1 MCYKP
6 KKKLKSK
13 LKKWKKCVDKL
24 KRKKEMIPIV
34 ATLLSSLA
42 ENGLGLLSSAIQAKG
57 KEVVE
62 NTLGVKIP
70 DAPTPED
77 VSKLRQL
84 QFEHEER
91 LLELGIEKAKME
103 LEEMKVLAAAAQN
116 DADNITDRWQADMS
130 SDSWLSKNI
139 RPMSLIAI
147 FLGYFLFAM
156 MSAFGYN
163 ANESYVTLLGNWG
176 MLIMGAYFG
185 GRTIEKLADMK
196 GKK

>member
-1 MCYKP
+1 
-6 KKKLKSK
+6 
-13 LKKWKKCVDKL
+13 
-24 KRKKEMIPIV
+24 MIPIV
-34 ATLLSSLA
+34 ASLLGTLA
-42 ENGLGLLSSAIQAKG
+42 QNGLGLLSSAIQAKG

-62 NTLGVKIP
+62 NALGVKISDNP
-70 DAPTPED
+70 GPEE

-84 QFEHEER
+84 EHEHEER
-91 LLELGIEKAKME
+91 LLELGIEKAKLEMAE
-103 LEEMKVLAAAAQN
+103 LELLAKAAQA

-147 FLGYFLFAM
+147 FTMYSVFAM

-163 ANESYVTLLGNWG
+163 ANESYVQLLGNWG

-185 GRTIEKLADMK
+185 GRTVEKLAEMRS
-196 GKK
+196 KK

>member
-1 MCYKP
+1 
-6 KKKLKSK
+6 
-13 LKKWKKCVDKL
+13 
-24 KRKKEMIPIV
+24 MIPIV
-34 ATLLSSLA
+34 ASLLGTLA
-42 ENGLGLLSSAIQAKG
+42 QNGLGLLSSAIQAKG

-62 NTLGVKIP
+62 NTLGVKISDNP
-70 DAPTPED
+70 SPED

-84 QFEHEER
+84 QFEHEEK
-91 LLELGIEKAKME
+91 LLELGIEKAKLE

-116 DADNITDRWQADMS
+116 DADNITDRWQADMN

-156 MSAFGYN
+156 MSAYGLN

-185 GRTIEKLADMK
+185 GRTVEKLAEMRS
-196 GKK
+196 KK

>member
-1 MCYKP
+1 
-6 KKKLKSK
+6 
-13 LKKWKKCVDKL
+13 
-24 KRKKEMIPIV
+24 MIPIV
-34 ATLLSSLA
+34 ASLLGTLA
-42 ENGLGLLSSAIQAKG
+42 QNGLGLLSSAIQAKG

-77 VSKLRQL
+77 VAKLRQI
-84 QFEHEER
+84 QFDHEER

-103 LEEMKVLAAAAQN
+103 LAELDLLAKAAQN
-116 DADNITDRWQADMS
+116 DANNITDRWEADMA

-147 FLGYFLFAM
+147 FAGYFLFAM

-176 MLIMGAYFG
+176 QLIMGAYFC
-185 GRTIEKLADMK
+185 GRTIEKLAEMR

>member
-1 MCYKP
+1 
-6 KKKLKSK
+6 
-13 LKKWKKCVDKL
+13 
-24 KRKKEMIPIV
+24 MIPILG
-34 ATLLSSLA
+34 ALLGTLA

-57 KEVVE
+57 KDVVE
-62 NTLGVKIP
+62 KTLGVKIADNP
-70 DAPTPED
+70 SPEE
-77 VSKLRQL
+77 VAKLREL
-84 QFEHEER
+84 QFQHEER

-103 LEEMKVLAAAAQN
+103 LAELDMLAKAAQS
-116 DADNITDRWQADMS
+116 DADNVTDRWQADMA

-156 MSAFGYN
+156 MSAYGYN

-185 GRTIEKLADMK
+185 GRTVEKLAEMR
-196 GKK
+196 KK

>member
-1 MCYKP
+1 
-6 KKKLKSK
+6 
-13 LKKWKKCVDKL
+13 
-24 KRKKEMIPIV
+24 MIPII
-34 ATLLSSLA
+34 ASLLGTLA

-62 NTLGVKIP
+62 NTLGVKISDNP
-70 DAPTPED
+70 SPED

-84 QFEHEER
+84 QFDHEEN
-91 LLELGIEKAKME
+91 LLALGIEKAKLE
-103 LEEMKVLAAAAQN
+103 LEEMKVLATAAQN

-185 GRTIEKLADMK
+185 GRTVEKLAEMR
-196 GKK
+196 KK

>member
-1 MCYKP
+1 
-6 KKKLKSK
+6 
-13 LKKWKKCVDKL
+13 
-24 KRKKEMIPIV
+24 MIPIV
-34 ATLLSSLA
+34 ASLLGSLA
-42 ENGLGLLSSAIQAKG
+42 ENGLTLLSSAIQAKG

-62 NTLGVKIP
+62 KTLGVKIP
-70 DAPTPED
+70 DNPSPED

-84 QFEHEER
+84 QFEHEEN
-91 LLELGIEKAKME
+91 LLELGIEKAKLE
-103 LEEMKVLAAAAQN
+103 LEEMKVLASASQN
-116 DADNITDRWQADMS
+116 DADNITDRWQSDMS

-156 MSAFGYN
+156 MSAYGHN

-185 GRTIEKLADMK
+185 GRTIEKLADMR
-196 GKK
+196 KK

>member
-1 MCYKP
+1 
-6 KKKLKSK
+6 
-13 LKKWKKCVDKL
+13 
-24 KRKKEMIPIV
+24 MIPIV
-34 ATLLSSLA
+34 AALLGSLA
-42 ENGLGLLSSAIQAKG
+42 QNGLGLLSSAIQAKG

-62 NTLGVKIP
+62 KTLGVKIP
-70 DAPTPED
+70 DNPTPED
-77 VSKLRQL
+77 VSNLRQL
-84 QFEHEER
+84 QFDHEER

-103 LEEMKVLAAAAQN
+103 LAELDLLAKAAQN

-156 MSAFGYN
+156 MSAFNYN

-176 MLIMGAYFG
+176 VLVFGAYFG
-185 GRTIEKLADMK
+185 SRTVEKITEIRSKAK
-196 GKK
+196 

>member
-1 MCYKP
+1 M
-6 KKKLKSK
+6 L
-13 LKKWKKCVDKL
+13 
-24 KRKKEMIPIV
+24 PIL
-34 ATLLSSLA
+34 ASLLGSLA

-70 DAPTPED
+70 DNPTPED

-84 QFEHEER
+84 QFDHEEK
-91 LLELGIEKAKME
+91 LLELGIEKAKLELAEME
-103 LEEMKVLAAAAQN
+103 MFAKAAQS
-116 DADNITDRWQADMS
+116 DADNVTDRWQADMS

-147 FLGYFLFAM
+147 FIGYFLFAM
-156 MSAFGYN
+156 MSAFNYN
-163 ANESYVTLLGNWG
+163 ARESYVSLLGQWG

-185 GRTIEKLADMK
+185 GRTIEKLAELK

>member
-1 MCYKP
+1 M
-6 KKKLKSK
+6 L
-13 LKKWKKCVDKL
+13 
-24 KRKKEMIPIV
+24 PIL
-34 ATLLSSLA
+34 ASLLGSLA

-77 VSKLRQL
+77 VSKLREL
-84 QFEHEER
+84 QFAHEEK

-103 LEEMKVLAAAAQN
+103 LAEMEMFAKAAQS
-116 DADNITDRWQADMS
+116 DADNVTDRWQADMS

-156 MSAFGYN
+156 MSAYGLN

-185 GRTIEKLADMK
+185 GRTVEKLAEMR
-196 GKK
+196 KK

>member
-1 MCYKP
+1 
-6 KKKLKSK
+6 
-13 LKKWKKCVDKL
+13 
-24 KRKKEMIPIV
+24 MIPIV
-34 ATLLSSLA
+34 GALLGTLA
-42 ENGLGLLSSAIQAKG
+42 ESGLGLLSSAIQAKG

-62 NTLGVKIP
+62 NTLGIKIP
-70 DAPTPED
+70 DNPTPAD
-77 VSKLRQL
+77 VEKLRQL
-84 QFEHEER
+84 QYDHEER

-103 LEEMKVLAAAAQN
+103 LAELQLFADAAKN
-116 DADNITDRWQADMS
+116 EDNNVSNRWDADMA

-147 FLGYFLFAM
+147 FCGYFLFAM

-163 ANESYVTLLGNWG
+163 ANESYVNLLGQWG

-185 GRTIEKLADMK
+185 GRTIEKLAEMR